1 MKVHCAACQTEFD
14 LDPAASGSI
23 TTCPACDQP
32 VTLDARAE
40 RPRPAEPGP
49 TNAGPEPGAAAHGG
63 LFGRVSDRISSAA
76 GVQKLQGF
84 SLRDT
89 FSEVFSRHS
98 DEEVE
103 RYFSVGGPDTTPP
116 LEQIDVR
123 WPKPW
128 VFFRTFLIALGA
140 YIAFVAAW
148 NQFGNIKLL
157 PGIIFVGSFA
167 IPFATLIL
175 FFELNVRRNISLYQ
189 IGRLIALGG
198 AASVLLSL
206 LGYQVAS
213 GFKLDWLGASLAG
226 LVEEPGKLLVL
237 AFVINNR
244 KYRGILN
251 GLLLGAAVG
260 AGFAAFESAGYAFLY
275 LLQHLSVSTQYNGA
289 MTLEL
294 NDVAAMRE
302 LIMSRGLL
310 SPFGHIAWTG
320 MSAAALWRVMGSSP
334 FRMEML
340 KDPRFTR
347 VFAAAVLL
355 HMIWDSPLELPFD
368 GLYILLGAI
377 AWVIVLGLVQEGL
390 EELRASQSRAR
401 SASVAAEP
409 AELAPPHATDTASG
423 SIGIG

>member
-1 MKVHCAACQTEFD
+1 MS
-14 LDPAASGSI
+14 DPSVSSSQGPSTPGSQSSA
-23 TTCPACDQP
+23 P
-32 VTLDARAE
+32 
-40 RPRPAEPGP
+40 
-49 TNAGPEPGAAAHGG
+49 HGR

-76 GVQKLQGF
+76 GVQKLEGF

-103 RYFSVGGPDTTPP
+103 RYFSVGGPDTTPT

-128 VFFRTFLIALGA
+128 VFFRTFLVALGA
-140 YIAFVAAW
+140 YMAFVWAW
-148 NQFGNIKLL
+148 NQFGNVKLL

-189 IGRLIALGG
+189 IGRLVALGG
-198 AASVLLSL
+198 AASILLSL
-206 LGYQVAS
+206 VGYQVAS
-213 GFKLDWLGASLAG
+213 GFKLDWLGASVAG

-237 AFVINNR
+237 AFIINNR
-244 KYRGILN
+244 KYRSILN

-275 LLQHLSVSTQYNGA
+275 LLQHVSVSMQYNGA
-289 MTLEL
+289 VTLQL
-294 NDVAAMRE
+294 KDIAAMRQ

-310 SPFGHIAWTG
+310 SPFGHIVWTG
-320 MSAAALWRVMGSSP
+320 MAAAALWRVMGDNP
-334 FRMEML
+334 FRLEML
-340 KDPRFTR
+340 RDARFTR

-368 GLYILLGAI
+368 SLYVLLGAV

-390 EELRASQSRAR
+390 EELRSRQSAAR
-401 SASVAAEP
+401 TVNVAAETTQLPSPPSVAA
-409 AELAPPHATDTASG
+409 
-423 SIGIG
+423 

>member
-1 MKVHCAACQTEFD
+1 MKIHCAACEADFNPESAT
-14 LDPAASGSI
+14 PGSVA
-23 TTCPACDQP
+23 TCPACGHS
-32 VTLDARAE
+32 VALDASGDSHGPAARAS
-40 RPRPAEPGP
+40 
-49 TNAGPEPGAAAHGG
+49 TAGPEIPVSPGR

-84 SLRDT
+84 SLSET

-103 RYFSVGGPDTTPP
+103 RYFSVGGPDTTPS

-123 WPKPW
+123 WPRPW
-128 VFFRTFLIALGA
+128 VFFRTFLVALGA
-140 YIAFVAAW
+140 YLAFVGAW
-148 NQFGNIKLL
+148 NQFGNVKLL
-157 PGIIFVGSFA
+157 PAIIFVGSFA

-175 FFELNVRRNISLYQ
+175 FFELNVRRNVSLYQ

-198 AASVLLSL
+198 AASIVLSL

-213 GFKLDWLGASLAG
+213 GIKLDWLGASVAG

-244 KYRGILN
+244 KYRSILN

-275 LLQHLSVSTQYNGA
+275 LLQHVSVSMQYNGA
-289 MTLEL
+289 VTLQL
-294 NDVAAMRE
+294 NDIAAMRQ

-310 SPFGHIAWTG
+310 SPFGHIAWTA
-320 MSAAALWRVMGSSP
+320 MSAAALWRVMGNAP
-334 FRMEML
+334 FRLEMV
-340 KDPRFTR
+340 KDPRFGR

-368 GLYILLGAI
+368 GLYILLGTI

-390 EELRASQSRAR
+390 EELRASQMAAR
-401 SASVAAEP
+401 GTVQVEQAQPASPRTVP
-409 AELAPPHATDTASG
+409 APQ
-423 SIGIG
+423 

>member
-1 MKVHCAACQTEFD
+1 MN
-14 LDPAASGSI
+14 
-23 TTCPACDQP
+23 
-32 VTLDARAE
+32 E
-40 RPRPAEPGP
+40 R
-49 TNAGPEPGAAAHGG
+49 

-84 SLRDT
+84 SLRET

-98 DEEVE
+98 DEEIE

-116 LEQIDVR
+116 LDQIDVR
-123 WPKPW
+123 WPRPW

-148 NQFGNIKLL
+148 NQFGNVKLL

-175 FFELNVRRNISLYQ
+175 FFELNIRRNISLYQ

-198 AASVLLSL
+198 AASILLSL

-244 KYRGILN
+244 KYRSILN

-260 AGFAAFESAGYAFLY
+260 TGFAAFESAGYAFLY
-275 LLQHLSVSTQYNGA
+275 LLQHVSVSMQYNGA
-289 MTLEL
+289 VTLEL
-294 NDVAAMRE
+294 NDIAAMRQ

-310 SPFGHIAWTG
+310 APFGHIAWTG
-320 MSAAALWRVMGSSP
+320 MSAAALWRVMGTAP
-334 FRMEML
+334 FRVEML

-390 EELRASQSRAR
+390 EELRASQSA
-401 SASVAAEP
+401 VGTGTVPAEP
-409 AELAPPHATDTASG
+409 IQPASPPSVPA
-423 SIGIG
+423 

>member
-1 MKVHCAACQTEFD
+1 MSVHCAACEADFEP
-14 LDPAASGSI
+14 DPGTSGSAL
-23 TTCPACDQP
+23 TCPACGLP
-32 VTLDARAE
+32 VIFDGNAAAAGAASSARAK
-40 RPRPAEPGP
+40 PGSESP
-49 TNAGPEPGAAAHGG
+49 SGG

-76 GVQKLQGF
+76 GVQKLAGF

-103 RYFSVGGPDTTPP
+103 RYFSVGGPDTTPR

-128 VFFRTFLIALGA
+128 VFFRTFVVALLA
-140 YIAFVAAW
+140 YGAFVGAW
-148 NQFGNIKLL
+148 NQFGNVKLL

-189 IGRLIALGG
+189 IGRLVALGG
-198 AASVLLSL
+198 AASILFSL

-244 KYRGILN
+244 RYRSILN

-260 AGFAAFESAGYAFLY
+260 AGFAAFESAGYAFLF
-275 LLQHLSVSTQYNGA
+275 LLQHLGVSMQYNGA
-289 MTLEL
+289 VTLQL
-294 NDVAAMRE
+294 NDIAAMRQ
-302 LIMSRGLL
+302 LIVSRGLL
-310 SPFGHIAWTG
+310 SPFGHIVWTA
-320 MSAAALWRVMGSSP
+320 MSAAALWRVKGDDP
-334 FRMEML
+334 FRFEML
-340 KDPRFTR
+340 RDPRFTK

-368 GLYILLGAI
+368 GLYMLLGAVAWII
-377 AWVIVLGLVQEGL
+377 ALGLVQEGL
-390 EELRASQSRAR
+390 EELRALQSAVK
-401 SASVAAEP
+401 SAAVP
-409 AELAPPHATDTASG
+409 AGSSPLASSSG
-423 SIGIG
+423 VPA